1 MEGAGDTKER
11 HVFGP
16 YQATMNVMKKLT
28 IDHEDAKQ
36 EIQMQTNGIS
46 GQHKKMKSVS

>member
-28 IDHEDAKQ
+28 IDDEDSKH
-36 EIQMQTNGIS
+36 EIQMRTNGIS
-46 GQHKKMKSVS
+46 EQHKKMKSVS